1 MTQVKFNDK
10 ITYYNIPYYDRYNWD
25 LIDAIRKRDKV
36 INRWKQL
43 INKLINKN

>member
-25 LIDAIRKRDKV
+25 LIDSIRKRDKI